1 MINTGI
7 VRKIDNLGR
16 LVLPKE
22 LRYSLNIEPCTD
34 FEILIDNEDI
44 ILRKYSKVKNNEET
58 ILKILN
64 SFNINLNINV
74 NVIVNKQV
82 LGSNIIIS
90 NDINALVLERRIIRN
105 SSCLFKIENNT
116 KYQNNVLFPI
126 VKNGDLLGDILIFS
140 NEDIAYTEG
149 ICKVINDLIISK
161 IVE

>member
-74 NVIVNKQV
+74 NVVVNKQV

-90 NDINALVLERRIIRN
+90 SDINTLVLERRIIRN
-105 SSCLFKIENNT
+105 SSCLFKIENSN
-116 KYQNNVLFPI
+116 KYQNNILFPI